1 MIKTGTHTAIHVFL
15 GLQSLIHVDHMLKA
29 VEKIQKRSRKGFY
42 VWQWRVWNHIARL
55 HDRRWNRPS
64 VRIGHLLKRLDPLQ
78 LGISESINV
87 GDENVLGQARSFVLD
102 TERTRN
108 DDVTLFHGGSSEKPG
123 AWWGSGKGRRGG
135 HTL

>member
-1 MIKTGTHTAIHVFL
+1 
-15 GLQSLIHVDHMLKA
+15 MLKA
-29 VEKIQKRSRKGFY
+29 VEEIQKRSREGFY
-42 VWQWRVWNHIARL
+42 VWQRRIRNHIARL
-55 HDRRWNRPS
+55 HDRRRNRPS
-64 VRIGHLLKRLDPLQ
+64 IRIGHLLKRLDTLQ
-78 LGISESINV
+78 LGIAESIDV

-123 AWWGSGKGRRGG
+123 AWRGGSKGRRGG